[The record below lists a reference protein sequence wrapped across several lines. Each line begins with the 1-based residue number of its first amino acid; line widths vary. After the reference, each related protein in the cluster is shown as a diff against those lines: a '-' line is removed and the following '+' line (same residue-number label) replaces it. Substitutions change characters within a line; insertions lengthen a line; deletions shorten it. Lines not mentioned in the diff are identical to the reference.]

1 MTHKHRITNVDIMVQ
16 VEIEADRPEEGPAV
30 RPRRRLTQAE
40 AREQTRRQ
48 LLAAAAEVF
57 ARKGFAG
64 ASLEEIAEIAGYTTG
79 ALYYHFANKQQL
91 FLELLR
97 TGWTRQVARE
107 ITVIS
112 EIFSGDFADPFAAL
126 SRFVVTR
133 AARQAE
139 SESLPLSGEFWLYAL
154 RNPEAMDVVAEK
166 LRDQVDGLEP
176 VIAGAMDRA
185 GTAPG
190 ISPEEMTTVV
200 LALFQGLTRR
210 RRINQDS
217 VPDDLYARVLQRLF
231 APGDPAGEAPPAT
244 D

>member
-1 MTHKHRITNVDIMVQ
+1 M
-16 VEIEADRPEEGPAV
+16 EIETERSEEGPALT
-30 RPRRRLTQAE
+30 PRRRLTQAE
-40 AREQTRRQ
+40 AREQTRRM
-48 LLAAAAEVF
+48 LLAAAADVF
-57 ARKGFAG
+57 ARNGFAG
-64 ASLEEIAEIAGYTTG
+64 ASLEEIAEVAGYTTG

-97 TGWTRQVARE
+97 TRWTRQTATE
-107 ITVIS
+107 IRVVS
-112 EIFSGDFADPFAAL
+112 EIFASDSADPFASL

-166 LRDQVDGLEP
+166 LREQVDGLEP

-190 ISPEEMTTVV
+190 ITSGEMTTVV

-210 RRINQDS
+210 RRINHDS

-231 APGDPAGEAPPAT
+231 APGAPVGDAQAGVPE